1 MSDIK
6 QFMKT
11 QLEGEVDEATS
22 SSPLIV
28 TTRHDLDSLLE
39 MTKIN
44 LLNYAKRHGIS
55 INSRKRKHEVID
67 ILMRS

>member
-1 MSDIK
+1 
-6 QFMKT
+6 MKT